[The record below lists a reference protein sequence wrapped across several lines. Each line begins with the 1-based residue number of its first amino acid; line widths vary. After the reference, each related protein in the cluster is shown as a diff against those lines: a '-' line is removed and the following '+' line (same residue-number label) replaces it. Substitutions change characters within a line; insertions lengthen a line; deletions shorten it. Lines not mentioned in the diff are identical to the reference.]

1 VSGPAGMAA
10 GLGGVLAAGGVA
22 ALASRNAEV
31 IRKWRTWAVSA
42 PLVAGCLW
50 LGGPGAALLAAG
62 LGVTGAVEYGR
73 LVRLRAADVSV
84 IAAAA
89 VVLPL
94 VAWRMP
100 GELGRV
106 LAGAALAVALVPV
119 LGGDAA
125 AGARRAAAGV
135 FGVAWLAALSGLV
148 LLGKA
153 ALPLAFAVS
162 VADVGAWCAGKALGG
177 PAVSALSPAKRWSG
191 VAGGAL
197 AGVAA
202 LAAAA
207 ALSGGGSWGSG
218 FWGSGFW
225 GGGLWGG
232 GFGGGGVFTLGHVIA
247 VAAGAPLGDLLE
259 SMVKR
264 GAGAKDA
271 GSWLPG
277 FGGLLD
283 RIDSLLVVLA
293 LAVIL

>member
-10 GLGGVLAAGGVA
+10 GLGGVLAVGGVA

-73 LVRLRAADVSV
+73 LARLRASDVFMV
-84 IAAAA
+84 AAAA

-94 VAWRMP
+94 VAWQMP

-106 LAGAALAVALVPV
+106 LAGAALAAALVPV

-135 FGVAWLAALSGLV
+135 FGVMWLAALSGLV

-162 VADVGAWCAGKALGG
+162 VADVGAWCFGKALGG
-177 PAVSALSPAKRWSG
+177 PGVSALSPAKRWSG

-207 ALSGGGSWGSG
+207 ALSGGSW
-218 FWGSGFW
+218 
-225 GGGLWGG
+225 
-232 GFGGGGVFTLGHVIA
+232 GGGVFTLGHVVA
-247 VAAGAPLGDLLE
+247 VAVGAPLGDLLE

-264 GAGAKDA
+264 GAGVKDA
-271 GSWLPG
+271 GRWLPG

-283 RIDSLLVVLA
+283 RVDSLLVVLA

>member
-1 VSGPAGMAA
+1 MSGAAGMAA
-10 GLGGVLAAGGVA
+10 GLGGVLAVGGVA

-50 LGGPGAALLAAG
+50 LGAPGAALLAAG

-73 LVRLRAADVSV
+73 LARLRAGDVFAV
-84 IAAAA
+84 VAAA
-89 VVLPL
+89 VVLPF

-106 LAGAALAVALVPV
+106 LAGAALAAALVPV

-125 AGARRAAAGV
+125 AGARRAAAGM
-135 FGVAWLAALSGLV
+135 FGVMWLAALSGMV

-162 VADVGAWCAGKALGG
+162 VADVGAWCCGKALGG

-191 VAGGAL
+191 VAGGVL

-202 LAAAA
+202 LAAVA
-207 ALSGGGSWGSG
+207 ALSGGVSWD
-218 FWGSGFW
+218 GFW
-225 GGGLWGG
+225 GGG
-232 GFGGGGVFTLGHVIA
+232 FYGGVFTLGHVIA
-247 VAAGAPLGDLLE
+247 VAVGAPLGDLLE

-264 GAGAKDA
+264 GAGVKDA
-271 GSWLPG
+271 GHWLPG